1 MNTQIIAIANQKG
14 GVGKTTTCANLGI
27 GLAQA
32 GKKVLL
38 IDGDPQGS
46 LTISLGNPQPDKLP
60 FTLSDAMGKILMDQP
75 IRTGEGILHHAEGV
89 DLMPA
94 DIQLSGMEVSL
105 VNAMSRETILRQYL
119 DTLKGQYSHILID
132 CQPSLGMLT
141 VNALAAANRIIIP
154 VQAEYLPAKGLEQLL
169 STVNKVKRQ
178 INPKLQIDGILLT
191 MVDSRT
197 NFAKEISAL
206 LRETYGSKIK
216 VFGTEIPHSVRAKE
230 ISAEGKS
237 IFAHDPGGK
246 VAEGY
251 RNLTKEVLKLEKQRE
266 KIELASV
273 DDLFS
278 TEEGRQDAKLEKI
291 QEIPLSELHPFKNHP
306 FKVKD
311 DEAMMETADSIK
323 QYGVL
328 VPAIAR
334 PDPEGGYELVA
345 GHRRHRASELADKET
360 MPVIVRDLDD
370 DAATII
376 MVDSN
381 LQRESLL
388 PSERAFAYKMK
399 LDAMKHQGERVD
411 LTSSQ
416 VGTKLRADEILAQQA
431 GSSRNQ
437 IQRYIRLTELIPEL
451 LDMVDEKKIAL
462 NPAYELS
469 FLKKEEQV
477 DLLDAMDSEQ
487 ATPSLSQAQRLKKY
501 SQEGHLTLDM
511 MRVIMGEE
519 KKSDLDRVTFTSDTL
534 RKYFPKSYTPQRMQE
549 TIIKLLEA
557 WQKKRQRDQE
567 R

>member
-1 MNTQIIAIANQKG
+1 MKN
-14 GVGKTTTCANLGI
+14 
-27 GLAQA
+27 
-32 GKKVLL
+32 
-38 IDGDPQGS
+38 S
-46 LTISLGNPQPDKLP
+46 
-60 FTLSDAMGKILMDQP
+60 
-75 IRTGEGILHHAEGV
+75 
-89 DLMPA
+89 
-94 DIQLSGMEVSL
+94 
-105 VNAMSRETILRQYL
+105 
-119 DTLKGQYSHILID
+119 
-132 CQPSLGMLT
+132 
-141 VNALAAANRIIIP
+141 
-154 VQAEYLPAKGLEQLL
+154 AK
-169 STVNKVKRQ
+169 
-178 INPKLQIDGILLT
+178 
-191 MVDSRT
+191 
-197 NFAKEISAL
+197 
-206 LRETYGSKIK
+206 
-216 VFGTEIPHSVRAKE
+216 
-230 ISAEGKS
+230 
-237 IFAHDPGGK
+237 
-246 VAEGY
+246 
-251 RNLTKEVLKLEKQRE
+251 

-291 QEIPLSELHPFKNHP
+291 QEIPLSELHPFRNHP

-345 GHRRHRASELADKET
+345 GHRRRRASELAEKET
-360 MPVIVRDLDD
+360 MPVIIRDLDD

-399 LDAMKHQGERVD
+399 LEAVKHQGARTD
-411 LTSSQ
+411 LTSRQ
-416 VGTKLRADEILAQQA
+416 VGEKSQTSIQKVADQA
-431 GSSRNQ
+431 GESQRQ
-437 IQRYIRLTELIPEL
+437 VQRYIRLTELIPEL
-451 LDMVDEKKIAL
+451 MDMVDEKKIAL

-549 TIIKLLEA
+549 TIIKLLEQ
-557 WQKKRQRDQE
+557 WQRKRQRDQE

>member
-1 MNTQIIAIANQKG
+1 MK
-14 GVGKTTTCANLGI
+14 
-27 GLAQA
+27 
-32 GKKVLL
+32 
-38 IDGDPQGS
+38 S
-46 LTISLGNPQPDKLP
+46 S
-60 FTLSDAMGKILMDQP
+60 
-75 IRTGEGILHHAEGV
+75 
-89 DLMPA
+89 
-94 DIQLSGMEVSL
+94 
-105 VNAMSRETILRQYL
+105 
-119 DTLKGQYSHILID
+119 
-132 CQPSLGMLT
+132 
-141 VNALAAANRIIIP
+141 
-154 VQAEYLPAKGLEQLL
+154 AK
-169 STVNKVKRQ
+169 
-178 INPKLQIDGILLT
+178 
-191 MVDSRT
+191 
-197 NFAKEISAL
+197 
-206 LRETYGSKIK
+206 
-216 VFGTEIPHSVRAKE
+216 
-230 ISAEGKS
+230 
-237 IFAHDPGGK
+237 
-246 VAEGY
+246 
-251 RNLTKEVLKLEKQRE
+251 

-291 QEIPLSELHPFKNHP
+291 QEIPLSELHPFRNHP

-345 GHRRHRASELADKET
+345 GHRRHRASELAEKET

-399 LDAMKHQGERVD
+399 LEAMKHQGERVD
-411 LTSSQ
+411 LTCSQ
-416 VGTKLRADEILAQQA
+416 VGNKLEGKKSSEILAEQVGQ
-431 GSSRNQ
+431 SKNQ
-437 IQRYIRLTELIPEL
+437 IFRYIRLTELIPEL
-451 LDMVDEKKIAL
+451 IDMVDEKKIAL

-477 DLLDAMDSEQ
+477 DLLDAIDSEQ